1 MDIKKEIKDE
11 VLNVFIS
18 GRLDTNTAPELE
30 ASVNDDIVGIK
41 ELNFNLKNLD
51 YISSAGLRV
60 ILKFHKQMTTVGGT
74 LNIISPKDE
83 VVEVFDM
90 TGFSTF
96 LTIKE

>member
-1 MDIKKEIKDE
+1 MEINKVVEDNKLTVE
-11 VLNVFIS
+11 VS

-30 ASVNDDIVGIK
+30 ESINEDIQGIK
-41 ELNFNLKNLD
+41 DLNFGFKDLD

-60 ILKFHKQMTTVGGT
+60 ILKFHKQMTSVGGT
-74 LNIISPKDE
+74 LSIISPKDE
-83 VVEVFDM
+83 VLEVFDM

>member
-1 MDIKKEIKDE
+1 
-11 VLNVFIS
+11 
-18 GRLDTNTAPELE
+18 
-30 ASVNDDIVGIK
+30 
-41 ELNFNLKNLD
+41 
-51 YISSAGLRV
+51 
-60 ILKFHKQMTTVGGT
+60 MTTVGGT

>member
-1 MDIKKEIKDE
+1 MEVKKEIKDE
-11 VLNVFIS
+11 VLNVFVS

-30 ASVNDDIVGIK
+30 SSVNDDIVGIK
-41 ELNFNLKNLD
+41 ELNFDFKNLD

-74 LNIISPKDE
+74 LSIISPKDE
-83 VVEVFDM
+83 VLEVFDM